1 MALVVRTIID
11 GKAKYRNNKT
21 GNLFDTPEEAEKDGV
36 KKAKKQ
42 DKDER
47 TKSVY

>member
-21 GNLFDTPEEAEKDGV
+21 GNLFDTPEEAAKDGV
-36 KKAKKQ
+36 KK
-42 DKDER
+42 ER
-47 TKSVY
+47 GKNEITKTGQEE